1 MTQEQRP
8 TKLKLILDKRRMS
21 QSELYDK
28 IKSSCNSYLGKDVI
42 SMIVNGKKKNYE
54 IYTLLKLC
62 VALNVTP
69 NELIEKDDFLAR
81 LREALIPEPESP
93 QALHTFLS
101 WKFIVLQA
109 SGRSDERPLCQ
120 YRLQYC
126 ET

>member
-28 IKSSCNSYLGKDVI
+28 IKSSCKSYLGKDVI

-69 NELIEKDDFLAR
+69 NELIEKDDF
-81 LREALIPEPESP
+81 I
-93 QALHTFLS
+93 
-101 WKFIVLQA
+101 
-109 SGRSDERPLCQ
+109 
-120 YRLQYC
+120 
-126 ET
+126 ETQLK